1 MVSRDIW
8 REYRHKSGYTGSL
21 VIEEKQVSRITPEFL
36 ILAIS
41 WMIILFALGEKKT
54 RVILGLRWRR
64 RGEKKH
70 NFIFSF
76 RYNGFYLSVEALRV
90 DI

>member
-8 REYRHKSGYTGSL
+8 REYRHKSGNTGSL

-41 WMIILFALGEKKT
+41 WMIILFALGEKKK
-54 RVILGLRWRR
+54 L
-64 RGEKKH
+64 E
-70 NFIFSF
+70 
-76 RYNGFYLSVEALRV
+76 
-90 DI
+90 

>member
-41 WMIILFALGEKKT
+41 WMIILFALGKKKT

-64 RGEKKH
+64 RGEKSITSFSASGIMV
-70 NFIFSF
+70 FIC
-76 RYNGFYLSVEALRV
+76 L
-90 DI
+90 

>member
-8 REYRHKSGYTGSL
+8 REYRHKSGNTGSL

-41 WMIILFALGEKKT
+41 WMIILFALGKKKNESDSRLTMEEK
-54 RVILGLRWRR
+54 G
-64 RGEKKH
+64 GKK
-70 NFIFSF
+70 
-76 RYNGFYLSVEALRV
+76 A
-90 DI
+90 